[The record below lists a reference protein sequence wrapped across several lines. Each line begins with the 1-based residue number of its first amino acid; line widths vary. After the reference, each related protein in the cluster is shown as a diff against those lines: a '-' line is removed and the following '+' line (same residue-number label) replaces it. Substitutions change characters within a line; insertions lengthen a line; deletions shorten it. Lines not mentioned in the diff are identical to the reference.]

1 MEETFD
7 SFEALLNQEAEKKI
21 RKLTPGQQISADIVG
36 ISGESVFLDVGAKSE
51 GVLNSSEVTD
61 EEGNLSVKVGDKIDV
76 YYIRSRG
83 AELMFTTRVGAGS
96 TPDHLEE
103 AYRSQIPV
111 EGLVKEEIKGGFE
124 ITLGGKTRAFCP
136 YSQMGLKRY
145 DNPAEQYLGQTLTFL
160 ITKFEENGRN
170 LVVSARAILE
180 IEREKLRKE
189 LQNSLQEGQTV
200 EGEITSIQPFGAF
213 LDIGGIEGLIP
224 VSEIGWSRVEKVE
237 EYLSIGQK
245 VSAIIKSLDW
255 EKNRFSFSLKE
266 TLENPWQKAEQDLL
280 PGASLT
286 GKVVRLAPFGAFI
299 NLSEGIDGLVHISKL
314 GNGRRIHHPREV
326 LEVGQDYEV
335 KVESV
340 DSENQK
346 ISLAPADYIAQQD
359 EETGEKNEYQNYQK
373 KQKKEKQS
381 SSMGSLG
388 ELLQAKLAEKKK

>member
-1 MEETFD
+1 MK
-7 SFEALLNQEAEKKI
+7 AE
-21 RKLTPGQQISADIVG
+21 IVG

-51 GVLNSSEVTD
+51 GILNSSEVSD
-61 EEGNLSVKVGDKIDV
+61 DEGNISVNVGDTIEV
-76 YYIRSRG
+76 YYIRSKG
-83 AELMFTTRVGAGS
+83 SGLMFTTRVGSGS

-111 EGLVKEEIKGGFE
+111 EGVVKEEIKGGFE

-145 DNPAEQYLGQTLTFL
+145 DNPAEQYLGETLTFL

-180 IEREKLRKE
+180 IEREKLRDQ
-189 LQNSLQEGQTV
+189 LQTSLEEGQTV

-245 VSAIIKSLDW
+245 VSAVVKSLDW

-266 TLENPWQKAEQDLL
+266 TLENPWEKAEQDLI
-280 PGASLT
+280 PGTTIT
-286 GKVVRLAPFGAFI
+286 GKVVRLAPFGAFV
-299 NLSEGIDGLVHISKL
+299 NLLEGIDGLVHISKL
-314 GNGRRIHHPREV
+314 GNGRRINHPREV
-326 LEVGQDYEV
+326 LEVGQEYEV

-340 DSENQK
+340 DSSSQK
-346 ISLAPADYIAQQD
+346 ISLAPADYVSQEDDQAV
-359 EETGEKNEYQNYQK
+359 EKNEFRNFKK
-373 KQKKEKQS
+373 KQKKEKA

>member
-7 SFEALLNQEAEKKI
+7 SFEALLNQQEEKKI
-21 RKLTPGQQISADIVG
+21 RKLTPGQLIRADIVG

-61 EEGNLSVKVGDKIDV
+61 QEGNLSVTVGDKIDV
-76 YYIRSRG
+76 YYIRSKG
-83 AELMFTTRVGAGS
+83 AELMFTTRVGSGS
-96 TPDHLEE
+96 TPDHLAE

-111 EGLVKEEIKGGFE
+111 EGVVKEEIKGGFE

-145 DNPAEQYLGQTLTFL
+145 DNPGEQYLGSTLTFL

-180 IEREKLRKE
+180 IEREKQREE
-189 LQNSLQEGQTV
+189 LKNSLSEGQTV

-237 EYLSIGQK
+237 EYLSVGQK
-245 VSAIIKSLDW
+245 VSAVIKSLDW

-266 TLENPWQKAEQDLL
+266 TLENPWEKAEQNLQ
-280 PGASLT
+280 PGT
-286 GKVVRLAPFGAFI
+286 TVRGKVVRLAPFGAFI
-299 NLSEGIDGLVHISKL
+299 SLAEGVDGLVHISKL
-314 GNGRRIHHPREV
+314 GNGRRINHPREV

-335 KVESV
+335 NIESV

-346 ISLAPADYIAQQD
+346 ISLVPADFVAQQN
-359 EETGEKNEYQNYQK
+359 EEAVDKNEYQNYK
-373 KQKKEKQS
+373 KQLRKEKRG

-388 ELLQAKLAEKKK
+388 ELLQAKMAEKKK